1 MKFRFALS
9 IVLVSLS
16 LSPSAGAQGIRIG
29 IIGCDTSHV
38 TAFTRLI
45 NDSAHPQHVP
55 GGRVVAAFKGGS
67 DDIESSY
74 GRVDRFARQLRDEF
88 DVTIVDSIEALCKM
102 VDAVLLE
109 SVDGRPHLEQI
120 QPVVDAGLPVFV
132 DKPMAGS
139 LADVLAIFDLTAA
152 RGVPCFSASSYR
164 FYESLRK
171 FSAADIGEIRGAI
184 SYGPA
189 HLEPTHPDLFWYAV
203 HPVEALFTVLGAGC
217 KSVVRTS
224 TENTDVVT
232 GVWEDGRVGTLRGLR
247 NQATPHQVTVFGTKT
262 VWQQE
267 GGGDYAPLVREI
279 MQFFKTGREPIPRVE
294 TIEIFAFMEAA
305 DESKRRGGAPVE
317 LREVLREARASAD
330 AGRR

>member
-1 MKFRFALS
+1 MNSRFALS
-9 IVLVSLS
+9 IVLVFLS
-16 LSPSAGAQGIRIG
+16 LTPPAGAQGIRIG

-38 TAFTRLI
+38 TAFTQLI
-45 NDSAHPQHVP
+45 NDSSHPKHVP

-74 GRVDRFARQLRDEF
+74 GRVDRFARQLQDEF
-88 DVTIVDSIEALCKM
+88 GVTIVDSIEALCKM

-120 QPVVDAGLPVFV
+120 WPVVDAGLPVFV

-171 FSAADIGEIRGAI
+171 FSAAKIGEIRGAI

-189 HLEPTHPDLFWYAV
+189 HLEPTHPDLFWYGV

-232 GVWEDGRVGTLRGLR
+232 GVWEDGRVGTLVGLR
-247 NQATPHQVTVFGTKT
+247 NQATPHQVTVFGTKAI
-262 VWQQE
+262 WQQK

-279 MQFFKTGREPIPRVE
+279 MQFFKTGREPISRVE

-305 DESKRRGGAPVE
+305 DESKRRGGVPVE
-317 LREVLREARASAD
+317 LREVLRVARASVAKE
-330 AGRR
+330 GR